1 MWAGRGA
8 WAGLWCLVIG
18 SSAAAA
24 IVVTLRTLCD
34 ETTAR
39 AAAPFVAVAPTA
51 IWIAVSADAYYAGV
65 AAWVS
70 PCSHWPPATGAPRSP
85 APARGSCWV
94 GASSSTT
101 ASA

>member
-1 MWAGRGA
+1 M
-8 WAGLWCLVIG
+8 IG

-65 AAWVS
+65 AAWGITLLAL
-70 PCSHWPPATGAPRSP
+70 ATRNRRPRSP